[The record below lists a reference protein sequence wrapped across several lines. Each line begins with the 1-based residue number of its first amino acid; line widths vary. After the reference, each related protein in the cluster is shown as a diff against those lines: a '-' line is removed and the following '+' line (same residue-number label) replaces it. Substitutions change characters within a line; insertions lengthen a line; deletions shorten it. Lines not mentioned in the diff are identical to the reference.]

1 MSEPAGG
8 LGVVE
13 LACSACPGAPEF
25 AAELLPREVVDE
37 EGKEALFW
45 PEPPGT
51 GGATLVGR
59 RGSVG
64 MVWLLRT

>member
-1 MSEPAGG
+1 
-8 LGVVE
+8 VVA

-25 AAELLPREVVDE
+25 AAELLPREVVVGE
-37 EGKEALFW
+37 AGKEALFW

-51 GGATLVGR
+51 GGATLVGL

-64 MVWLLRT
+64 IVWLLRT